1 MTSGL
6 EHLLQNGA
14 NRETRPVE
22 GQGFRCEVSTGVW
35 SHHTPITGN
44 AEAKPKGYAS
54 GAGKKVCTHQR
65 PTRNCL
71 APPPYGGGFDP
82 FDIDNTHLTP
92 PADYSVPDPAGS
104 GPWLI
109 RCFENKFPV
118 LRAANKSSGSE
129 ELYASFV
136 DDLFPQVSAIGRH
149 EVVVQHWRYN
159 MCEAL
164 STPEENQLLWAA
176 LHIRFMELSKIAR
189 FVNLLENHGPR
200 SGGSLPHP
208 HSQLLA
214 LPIIP
219 GEQQRYYKIAY
230 DFYEKNQQS
239 VFAAIM
245 ERTLEHAAS
254 DRSDG
259 MSAAYDRSVAQTE
272 HFVALVPHAVERPHE
287 VWVVPR
293 RHTSSFVA
301 ASVEEVQDLGLMMR
315 KVLGMMYG
323 QNYGHS
329 PQHCE

>member
-1 MTSGL
+1 MIAVNLQVSSGL
-6 EHLLQNGA
+6 EHLLQSGA
-14 NRETRPVE
+14 NHATRPVQ

-44 AEAKPKGYAS
+44 VDAKPKGYAS
-54 GAGKKVCTHQR
+54 GTGKKVRTHER

-71 APPPYGGGFDP
+71 APPPYGGVFDP

-92 PADYSVPDPAGS
+92 KADYIVPDPTGS

-118 LRAANKSSGSE
+118 LRAQDEPSGTDE
-129 ELYASFV
+129 VYASFV
-136 DDLFPQVSAIGRH
+136 DGLFPQVSAIGRH

-164 STPEENQLLWAA
+164 STPEENQLLWMA
-176 LHIRFMELSKIAR
+176 LHTRFVELSTIAR

-219 GEQQRYYKIAY
+219 GEQQRYYKLAY
-230 DFYEKNQQS
+230 EFYEKNHQS
-239 VFAAIM
+239 VFTSIM
-245 ERTLEHAAS
+245 ERTLKHAAS
-254 DRSDG
+254 DRSDAT
-259 MSAAYDRSVAQTE
+259 SAAYDCTADRSVAQSV

-293 RHTSSFVA
+293 RHGSSFA
-301 ASVEEVQDLGLMMR
+301 TASVEEIQDLGLMMR
-315 KVLGMMYG
+315 KVLGSMCG
-323 QNYGHS
+323 
-329 PQHCE
+329 